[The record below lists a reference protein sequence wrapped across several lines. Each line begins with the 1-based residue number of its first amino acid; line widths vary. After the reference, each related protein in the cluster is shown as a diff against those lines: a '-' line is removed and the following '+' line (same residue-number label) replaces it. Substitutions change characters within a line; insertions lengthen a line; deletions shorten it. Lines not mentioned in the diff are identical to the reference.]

1 MGLGSYPASGKNW
14 LGMLGM
20 HGTYEA
26 NLSMHGCDLLINIG
40 ARFDD
45 RITGILDKF
54 SPNSKKAHID
64 IDASSINK
72 VISVDIPILGDVAC
86 VLEDLL
92 KIWKSRGNKT
102 NASKISEWWS
112 QINEWQS
119 RNCLSYKNSDTI
131 IKPQYALERLEFLTK
146 DHPNRFITTEVGQH
160 QMWHTVLRAFL
171 FR

>member
-1 MGLGSYPASGKNW
+1 MCFY
-14 LGMLGM
+14 
-20 HGTYEA
+20 
-26 NLSMHGCDLLINIG
+26 
-40 ARFDD
+40 
-45 RITGILDKF
+45 KF

-72 VISVDIPILGDVAC
+72 VISVDVPILGDVAC

-160 QMWHTVLRAFL
+160 QMWAAQYLGFEDPHRWMTSGGLGTM
-171 FR
+171 